1 MEAGARYPRE
11 FLRFDL
17 MTTDLSQAVGMI
29 HATRSSV
36 RLAKNLRIQYTLLY
50 MIVPLAQRLVRQL
63 REQAGVTQTEL
74 SERSGVAQ
82 SAISDY
88 ERGRKEPALSTLQR
102 LAAAVDLD
110 LLVSYDPT
118 PSAKTLASLRRRRR
132 AILETC
138 KRHGA
143 SNPRVFGSTIKG
155 TARPDSD
162 IDLLVDLESGRTLF
176 DVAAL
181 HDDLETLLGRDVDV
195 LTAGSVKGRLAH
207 VADEAVAL

>member
-1 MEAGARYPRE
+1 MY
-11 FLRFDL
+11 
-17 MTTDLSQAVGMI
+17 I
-29 HATRSSV
+29 
-36 RLAKNLRIQYTLLY
+36 LLY
-50 MIVPLAQRLVRQL
+50 MNTSSAVLLVRRL
-63 REQAGVTQTEL
+63 REQAGVSQTEL
-74 SERSGVAQ
+74 AERSGVAQ

-102 LAAAVDLD
+102 LATAVDLD
-110 LLVSYDPT
+110 VNVSFSPT

-138 KRHGA
+138 RRHGA
-143 SNPRVFGSTIKG
+143 SNPRVFGSTAKG
-155 TARPDSD
+155 TARADSD

-207 VADEAVAL
+207 VANEAVPL